1 MLPVNLLEL
10 LLREADAVPAMTDPW
25 TSDSRPSRTRAR
37 DDRRTPRTP
46 PHEACAPNR
55 STAEPS
61 AASDPRGPLAELPLF
76 YNPPYED
83 PAHDA
88 LAWHLVHHLAPATCA
103 LQHRAVVLTPDDCFR
118 VDFLIECD
126 EEAYGSRRIGILCGG
141 SDEDYAPPLGEPALR
156 EALLMGADA
165 VDVLYR
171 FRREDLTPERLD
183 DVLHLVAKWDPALF
197 GRQGRQRLRQNAS
210 SEARHATVH
219 PATAE
224 VRLSYAPE
232 PVDVEE
238 GEIPKRPADAGE
250 LVVKR
255 LSRLHPAAWREAYA
269 RVMDAPG
276 YPGERAWRKSA

>member
-1 MLPVNLLEL
+1 
-10 LLREADAVPAMTDPW
+10 MTDPW
-25 TSDSRPSRTRAR
+25 TSDSRLSRTRAR

-46 PHEACAPNR
+46 PHEVSAPSR
-55 STAEPS
+55 PAAGPD

-76 YNPPYED
+76 YDPPYDDE
-83 PAHDA
+83 AHDA
-88 LAWHLVHHLAPATCA
+88 LARHLVGHLAPATCA

-126 EEAYGSRRIGILCGG
+126 EEAYGARRIGILCGET
-141 SDEDYAPPLGEPALR
+141 DEDYAPPLGTPKLR
-156 EALLMGADA
+156 EALLVGADA

-171 FRREDLTPERLD
+171 FRREDLTRERLS

-197 GRQGRQRLRQNAS
+197 SRRGRQRLRQEATP
-210 SEARHATVH
+210 EARHATVH

-224 VRLSYAPE
+224 VRLSYAPGL
-232 PVDVEE
+232 VDVEE
-238 GEIPKRPADAGE
+238 GKIPERPTGGGE

-269 RVMDAPG
+269 RALDG
-276 YPGERAWRKSA
+276 YGQQPRGGGERPWRKSA